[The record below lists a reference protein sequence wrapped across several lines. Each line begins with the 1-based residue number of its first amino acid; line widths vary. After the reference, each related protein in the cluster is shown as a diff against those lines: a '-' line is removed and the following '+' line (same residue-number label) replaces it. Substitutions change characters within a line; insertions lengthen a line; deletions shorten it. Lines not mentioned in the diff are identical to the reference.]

1 LIHPFIPF
9 SLRWDAATP
18 NLIMQLANSSSI
30 KAALRDSLLRFF
42 ITNNKQ
48 SVPSTE
54 RVFVEAVEQGMEV

>member
-1 LIHPFIPF
+1 
-9 SLRWDAATP
+9 
-18 NLIMQLANSSSI
+18 MQLANSSSI